1 MCIFFKTRAREIKFM
16 RKPIH
21 TMYLELK
28 ISFFINLQHEK
39 SKESL
44 LILFKVIFLKKSK
57 IDTPSE
63 IYITERNT

>member
-1 MCIFFKTRAREIKFM
+1 MCIFFKTRVREIKFM

-28 ISFFINLQHEK
+28 IYFFINLQHEK